1 MNDRD
6 DEQAKRELAQDL
18 RATLGA
24 HRDLGADY
32 DRELADSFVERVDGL
47 ITRRVADELAARQ
60 PQWPGQQWPG
70 QWSGQWSGQ
79 WLGPGQ
85 VPHYVPV
92 PYAPP
97 PPPRRDEG
105 YPVRLAVW
113 SMLFGWLAAL
123 GLEGGGPASVI
134 AIALVWC
141 GIVAVN
147 AVVALGARRRR
158 PPG

>member
-1 MNDRD
+1 MGDRDRD
-6 DEQAKRELAQDL
+6 DEQTRRDLAQDL

-24 HRDLGADY
+24 HRDLGAEY

-60 PQWPGQQWPG
+60 QAWPGQ

-85 VPHYVPV
+85 VPHYFPV
-92 PYAPP
+92 PYTP
-97 PPPRRDEG
+97 PPPRRAEG
-105 YPVRLAVW
+105 YPVRLAAW
-113 SMLFGWLAAL
+113 SMLIGWLAAVS
-123 GLEGGGPASVI
+123 LEGDGPASLI

-158 PPG
+158 PPD